1 MEGNQEKMTLQEA
14 KVRAEQLREKI
25 VYNSKL
31 YYEND
36 APEISDYEY
45 DMMFRELQDIEA
57 EFPEL
62 KTPDSPTVRVGGRAL
77 DRFEKYT
84 HTVRMGSLTDVFSYD
99 ELRDFT
105 DRIDAE
111 MGAVTEYSVEPK
123 IDGLSVSLIYRD
135 GLFVKGATRGDGEVG
150 EDVTENLRTIKS
162 IPLKLNEKLPYL
174 CVRGEVYMPKRVFHE
189 LNVAR
194 EAAGQSLFANPR
206 NAAAGSLR
214 QLDPKIAASRRLE
227 ILVFNLQEGDLYLDG
242 SSAKTHIQSL
252 DRLDELGFTTVSHR
266 VCAVGYDAVAEHINY
281 LGEHRDDLPFD
292 MDGAVVKV
300 NDLRS
305 RVVIGEGT
313 STPKWAV
320 AYKYPPEEKETK
332 LLSIDLQVGRTGV
345 LTPTANLEPVRL
357 AGTTVSRAT
366 LHNSQFITER
376 DIRIGDTVV
385 VRKAGEI
392 IPEIIRSV
400 SEKRDGS
407 EQIFTMP
414 DVCPSCGG
422 RVVRDECGEGAAM
435 RCINP
440 ACPAQTARSITHF
453 ASKGAM
459 NIDGLGP
466 QVVELLLSAGKIRDI
481 ADLYTLKV
489 EDIETLD
496 RMGKKSAENLV
507 SAINESKSR
516 GLERLLFA
524 LGIRQVG
531 EVAAEEIAGKMR
543 TLDNL
548 FAASLEDFASIK
560 DIGEITA
567 TALVE
572 FFASEET
579 RALCDRLVSLGVK
592 TEAVGEERGEK
603 FAGLTFVL
611 TGTLPTMTRDEAS
624 ALIKQNG
631 GKVSGSVS
639 KKTSF
644 VVAGEEAGSK
654 LTKAKDLGVKIID
667 ENGLLEMIN
676 N

>member
-1 MEGNQEKMTLQEA
+1 MTLQEA
-14 KVRAEQLREKI
+14 KVRAERLREKI

-57 EFPEL
+57 EFPQI

-111 MGAVTEYSVEPK
+111 AGRVTEYSVEPK
-123 IDGLSVSLIYRD
+123 IDGLSVSLIYHD

-150 EDVTENLRTIKS
+150 EDVTENLKTIKS
-162 IPLKLNEKLPYL
+162 IPLKLNEALPYL

-189 LNVAR
+189 LNAAR
-194 EAAGQSLFANPR
+194 EAAGQPLFANPR

-242 SSAKTHIQSL
+242 SLAKTHMESL

-266 VCAVGYDAVAEHINY
+266 ICAVGYDTVAEHITY
-281 LGEHRDDLPFD
+281 LGEHREDLPFD

-300 NDLRS
+300 NDLQS
-305 RVVIGEGT
+305 RIKIGEGT

-332 LLSIDLQVGRTGV
+332 LISIDLQVGRTGV

-400 SEKRDGS
+400 PERRDGS
-407 EQIFTMP
+407 EQVFTMP

-466 QVVELLLSAGKIRDI
+466 QVVELLLSAGKIKDI
-481 ADLYTLKV
+481 ADLYTLQV

-507 SAINESKSR
+507 SAIGESKSR

-548 FAASLEDFASIK
+548 FSASFEDFASIK

-592 TEAVGEERGEK
+592 TEAVGDERGEK

-624 ALIKQNG
+624 TLIKQNG

-654 LTKAKDLGVKIID
+654 FTKAKELGVKIID